1 MFERKL
7 VTLDIMES
15 GRLVASS
22 SASQQ
27 KETVLNTISAVIAA
41 RKGSTSSSLR
51 DILKLESCRA
61 FDDFCTKLYLA
72 LDDCFESVGQV
83 RYQLARERAFTN
95 FHRVRQE
102 RLPLIWAHLFV
113 ELKVPPINALQ

>member
-15 GRLVASS
+15 GRSVASS

-27 KETVLNTISAVIAA
+27 KEAVLNAISAVIAA

-51 DILKLESCRA
+51 DILKLESC
-61 FDDFCTKLYLA
+61 
-72 LDDCFESVGQV
+72 
-83 RYQLARERAFTN
+83 
-95 FHRVRQE
+95 
-102 RLPLIWAHLFV
+102 
-113 ELKVPPINALQ
+113 